1 MEGQMKVGRRHPLR
15 RCASGLLLA
24 AAVST
29 AACDGL
35 LGSDQAAFAAD
46 AHVLVTGTSPVP
58 LLLVTSTNFIS
69 TLDID
74 TGLRVTTLILADTV
88 VLETPEH
95 DHHYDIFGAD
105 RFLVRLVNPD
115 EDETADIHFT
125 VELDGRTVYNQRA
138 TMRDASL
145 EYTAFYQ
152 PGGN

>member
-1 MEGQMKVGRRHPLR
+1 MNVGRSHALLR
-15 RCASGLLLA
+15 IARGLLLA
-24 AAVST
+24 AAGST

-35 LGSDQAAFAAD
+35 LGSDQAAFAED
-46 AHVLVTGTSPVP
+46 AHVLVSGTSPVP
-58 LLLVTSTNFIS
+58 LLLVTSTNFVS

-74 TGLRVTTLILADTV
+74 SGLRVTTLILADTL
-88 VLETPEH
+88 VLETAEFDRH
-95 DHHYDIFGAD
+95 FDIFGAD

-115 EDETADIHFT
+115 ENETADVHLTI
-125 VELDGRTVYNQRA
+125 ELDGRTVYNQRA